1 MDVPTGAIPI
11 TKVKE
16 TDGEV
21 YTDKWNDSYTKECQ
35 RVLKGSVGLPVGV
48 QVTGLPYQEEVVLR
62 VMKELEEGAG
72 WKGWEEVQEEALKN

>member
-1 MDVPTGAIPI
+1 MDVPTGAVPI

-16 TDGEV
+16 SDGEA
-21 YTDKWNDSYTKECQ
+21 YKDQWNDSYTKESQ

-48 QVTGLPYQEEVVLR
+48 QVSGLPFQEEVVLR

-72 WKGWEEVQEEALKN
+72 WKGWEEEAKEQ